1 MLCWC
6 KDCDGVFK
14 LSEEYLKNNEKCP
27 KVGCW
32 GELVEVDELMLPI
45 IRILNR
51 KGYET
56 QYCCSG
62 HVNDSSVMAYI
73 CFQAGANPLGDGL
86 TVRQM
91 IEQLGEEQTRRV
103 LRGCWEESM
112 ELYNQI
118 KGTLPR
124 PWVMELPGA
133 YYWGPQETLG
143 EQMQKDQAQGVYK
156 VPRYYMNILG
166 EEDEGFETYWEE
178 IQRVLDLYMEG
189 RGEEAESAEMG
200 DQGDMMLDFRICIR
214 PRLESWND
222 LEDRWILIRDFD
234 RLPELCEPLAEK
246 WGYLPDKKFQFTME
260 KLLEA
265 SKQRRLS
272 PFEQEMAEACQE
284 RNHWLAGEPGE
295 AGKIQAVGEYL
306 ELKHLGALERYV
318 LTAEPTFVGSFLLDW
333 VVPQYMSPDS
343 MSRCPE
349 RDPKEFMDLV
359 KPLEVTSPG
368 GLIEQVLDLER
379 EDVRAVSGIAVE
391 LREFFEKL
399 IAWWGPLQL
408 TENQAEK
415 VEDPDYILEIFGFK
429 RSVELT
435 EDEKEYRDYRK
446 LVKADAQLMQW
457 AVKLEDWHE

>member
-14 LSEEYLKNNEKCP
+14 LSDEYLKNNGECP
-27 KVGCW
+27 KVGCG
-32 GELVEVDELMLPI
+32 GELVEIDELMLPI

-62 HVNDSSVMAYI
+62 HVNNSLNMAYI

-91 IEQLGEEQTRRV
+91 VEQLGLDGTRKL
-103 LRGCWEESM
+103 LRACWEESM

-118 KGTLPR
+118 KNTLPR

-133 YYWGPQETLG
+133 YYWGHRETLG
-143 EQMQKDQAQGVYK
+143 ERMQKDQAQGVYK
-156 VPRYYMNILG
+156 VPRYYMNILDEG
-166 EEDEGFETYWEE
+166 DEGFETYWKE
-178 IQRVLDLYMEG
+178 IQQVLDLYMEG
-189 RGEEAESAEMG
+189 RGREAESAELG
-200 DQGDMMLDFRICIR
+200 DQGDVMLDFRICIR
-214 PRLESWND
+214 PRLEGWND

-234 RLPELCEPLAEK
+234 RLPQLCEPLAEK
-246 WGYLPDKKFQFTME
+246 WGYLPDKKFQFTID
-260 KLLEA
+260 KLLKA
-265 SKQRRLS
+265 SEQRQLS
-272 PFEQEMAEACQE
+272 SFEQEVAQACEE
-284 RNHWLAGEPGE
+284 RDHWLAGEPEE

-306 ELKHLGALERYV
+306 ELKHLGALERYI
-318 LTAEPTFVGSFLLDW
+318 LTTEPTFVGGFLLDW

-343 MSRCPE
+343 MNRCPE
-349 RDPKEFMDLV
+349 RDPQEFMDLV
-359 KPLEVTSPG
+359 RPLEVTSPG
-368 GLIEQVLDLER
+368 GLIERVLDLDK

-399 IAWWGPLQL
+399 IGWWGPLQL
-408 TENQAEK
+408 TENQGEK
-415 VEDPDYILEIFGFK
+415 VEDPDYILEILGFR

-435 EDEKEYRDYRK
+435 EDEKRYRDYRK

-457 AVKLEDWHE
+457 AVKLEEWYE

>member
-14 LSEEYLKNNEKCP
+14 LSEEYLKNNGECP

-32 GELVEVDELMLPI
+32 GELVEIDELMLPV

-62 HVNDSSVMAYI
+62 HVNDSSGIAYI

-91 IEQLGEEQTRRV
+91 IEQLGEEQTRKM
-103 LRGCWEESM
+103 LRACWEESL
-112 ELYNQI
+112 ELYEQI
-118 KGTLPR
+118 KNTLPR

-133 YYWGPQETLG
+133 YYWGPSETLG
-143 EQMQKDQAQGVYK
+143 ELMQRDQAQGVYK

-178 IQRVLDLYMEG
+178 IQRVLDLYMES
-189 RGEEAESAEMG
+189 RGKEVESAELG
-200 DQGDMMLDFRICIR
+200 DQGDVIVDFRICIR

-234 RLPELCEPLAEK
+234 QLPQLCEPLAEK
-246 WGYLPDKKFQFTME
+246 WGYLPDKKFQVTMD
-260 KLLEA
+260 KLLKTSE
-265 SKQRRLS
+265 QRRLS
-272 PFEQEMAEACQE
+272 PFEQEMVQACE
-284 RNHWLAGEPGE
+284 EKNHWLAGEPEE

-306 ELKHLGALERYV
+306 ELKHLGALERYI
-318 LTAEPTFVGSFLLDW
+318 LTAESTFVGSFLLDW
-333 VVPQYMSPDS
+333 VVPRYMSPDS

-349 RDPKEFMDLV
+349 RDPQEFMDLV
-359 KPLEVTSPG
+359 RPLEVTSPG
-368 GLIEQVLDLER
+368 GLIERVLDLNR
-379 EDVRAVSGIAVE
+379 EDVRAVSEIAVE

-399 IAWWGPLQL
+399 IFWWGPLQL
-408 TENQAEK
+408 TENQGEK

-435 EDEKEYRDYRK
+435 EDEKKYRDYRK

-457 AVKLEDWHE
+457 AVKLEEWHE

>member
-14 LSEEYLKNNEKCP
+14 LSDEYLKNNGECP

-62 HVNDSSVMAYI
+62 HVNDSSNMAYI

-86 TVRQM
+86 TMKQM
-91 IEQLGEEQTRRV
+91 VEQLGLDGTRK
-103 LRGCWEESM
+103 LLKGCWEESM
-112 ELYNQI
+112 ELYNKI
-118 KGTLPR
+118 KNTLPR

-133 YYWGPQETLG
+133 YYWGPSETLG
-143 EQMQKDQAQGVYK
+143 ERMQKDQAQGVYK

-166 EEDEGFETYWEE
+166 EGDEGFKTYWEE

-189 RGEEAESAEMG
+189 RGREAESVESG
-200 DQGDMMLDFRICIR
+200 DQGDVILDFRICIR
-214 PRLESWND
+214 PRLEGWND

-234 RLPELCEPLAEK
+234 QLPQLCEPLAEK
-246 WGYLPDKKFQFTME
+246 WGYLPDKKFQFTMD
-260 KLLEA
+260 KLLKA
-265 SKQRRLS
+265 SEQRQLS
-272 PFEQEMAEACQE
+272 SFEQEVAQACEE
-284 RNHWLAGEPGE
+284 RDHWLAGEPEE

-306 ELKHLGALERYV
+306 ELKHLGALERYI
-318 LTAEPTFVGSFLLDW
+318 LTTEPTFVGGFLLDW

-349 RDPKEFMDLV
+349 RGPQEFMDLMR
-359 KPLEVTSPG
+359 PLEVTSPG
-368 GLIEQVLDLER
+368 GLIERVLDLDK
-379 EDVRAVSGIAVE
+379 EDVRAVSEIAAE

-399 IAWWGPLQL
+399 VSWWGPLQL
-408 TENQAEK
+408 TENQEEK
-415 VEDPDYILEIFGFK
+415 VEDPDYILEVLGFR

-435 EDEKEYRDYRK
+435 EDEKRYRDYRK

-457 AVKLEDWHE
+457 AVKLEEWHE